1 MSEEQHPALAAS
13 HNSWRCVQGHDKEG
27 WLALMADD
35 VCMEDPI
42 GVAMT
47 NRDGKGVRGKAA
59 VGEFYDKN
67 IGPAD
72 ISIEAHESYASES
85 PNECAHLMT
94 LTTTLSNGVKT
105 KVRGIF
111 TYRVDDAGK
120 ITNLR
125 GYWTMAGMVIE
136 QPS

>member
-1 MSEEQHPALAAS
+1 MSEEHPALAAS
-13 HNSWRCVQGHDKEG
+13 HNSWRCVQAHDKQG
-27 WLALMADD
+27 WLDLMSED

-42 GVAMT
+42 GVAPT
-47 NRDGKGVRGKAA
+47 NRTGEGVKGKAA

-67 IGPAD
+67 IGPSN
-72 ISIEAHESYASES
+72 ISIEAHESFASES

-94 LTTTLSNGVKT
+94 LTTTLVNGVVT
-105 KVRGIF
+105 KVHGIF
-111 TYRVDDAGK
+111 TYTVDDAGK

-125 GYWTMAGMVIE
+125 GYWTMAKMVIE